1 MANKK
6 ITSEEVFDPNLFA
19 TVIKAATALRK
30 VLEENLTTLKDI
42 SKTQAF
48 NSGDD
53 IKKYND
59 VVSQTTT
66 NVKAF
71 EMAQKDADEATEQF
85 NKEVENSIENQKKVK
100 KIIDDVNGSL
110 DQNIKLQTKNK
121 LEIKDLREEQKN
133 LNKQYSIGVISQSKF
148 LENTSVLSK
157 QVQELTAANSKLG
170 FTIKAQIKEGQAA
183 TTSFDA
189 QAQKLA
195 QLRSAYRKLTEEERE
210 NAEVGDRLLK
220 SITALDEQVKKNDE
234 SIGNFQRS
242 VGNYKGAIK
251 EAARESGFFTTI
263 TNKLAQAQKTYA
275 AAQAATTVAV
285 GGSTGALRI
294 FKIALIST
302 GIGAIVVALGSLIA
316 FFLKTQKGS
325 EIVSKAFAGLGAIV
339 DVLIDRFSLVGE
351 ALADLF
357 SGNFT
362 GATDKFA
369 KATKG
374 VTEEIVKETKAA
386 LKLKEALIEVEKVEN
401 DLLLKRA
408 ATRAE
413 VKELNK
419 IAEDTTKSFKERS
432 DAAREAINIEQKL
445 LDEQLSAQKKRA
457 ANLLGEIDLTDE
469 RLEEIRKNGL
479 KLSEIGL
486 ANSTEDERKAAIEE
500 VAKIFTLQ
508 EQSLELQTTLNNKLN
523 IIETQRANNRVK
535 AIKDINDAKI
545 KAEEELKAIQKE
557 LESSE
562 NDEDFFSLEFDEE
575 SKALAKK
582 KKKKRKSREK
592 NEKESKD
599 SLDKMVA
606 NKEKATEQELKDEKK
621 KAEEAKKAR
630 EEARKEQVEQ
640 VENVLGQV
648 GEARDRADDQEQNKL
663 ERKAERTTQNIEIQA
678 QLAAQGLDNTL
689 AESQK
694 KQAEIELEQQELA
707 DKKIAR
713 EKRGVFFA
721 AINAELQNLKP
732 GESSLAAVGKAFA
745 TQAVINV
752 AANGLASLYDG
763 ADRVGDK
770 SKANI
775 KGNGKDDTL
784 VALTQE
790 ERVIGHKDS
799 LRVRNKLGNIS
810 NKDLVDLALNN
821 QGGVSVASLN
831 DQNIVS
837 GLEKVTTAV
846 EGIQFHLNIDP
857 NGNISKEE
865 HRRGLR
871 KVLRAAKRRPRL
883 NG

>member
-19 TVIKAATALRK
+19 TVIKAAAALRK

-121 LEIKDLREEQKN
+121 LAIKDLREGQKD
-133 LNKQYSIGVISQSKF
+133 LNKQYSVGAISQSKF
-148 LENTSVLSK
+148 LEKTSVLSK

-189 QAQKLA
+189 QAQKLG
-195 QLRSAYRKLTEEERE
+195 QLRSAYRKLTEEERV
-210 NAEVGDRLLK
+210 NVEVGGRLLK
-220 SITALDEQVKKNDE
+220 SITALDKQVKKNDE
-234 SIGNFQRS
+234 SIGNFQRN

-251 EAARESGFFTTI
+251 EAAKESGFFTAI

-316 FFLKTQKGS
+316 FFVKTQKGA
-325 EIVSKAFAGLGAIV
+325 EIVSKAFSGLGAIV

-357 SGNFT
+357 SGDFT

-413 VKELNK
+413 VKRLNK

-432 DAAREAINIEQKL
+432 DAAREAINIEKKL
-445 LDEQLSAQKKRA
+445 LDEQLNAQKKRA
-457 ANLLGEIDLTDE
+457 ANLLGELDLTDE

-486 ANSTEDERKAAIEE
+486 ANSTEDERKAAIEA
-500 VAKIFTLQ
+500 VAEIFTLQ

-523 IIETQRANNRVK
+523 TIETQRANKRAK
-535 AIKDINDAKI
+535 AIKEDKDAQKKADQSI
-545 KAEEELKAIQKE
+545 LDSRVSIDKMQSKTTQDLAEET
-557 LESSE
+557 
-562 NDEDFFSLEFDEE
+562 
-575 SKALAKK
+575 AKK
-582 KKKKRKSREK
+582 DEQNKKEQEKRDKEANKKYLEGQQEKYKTEEAIDDKAKKRK
-592 NEKESKD
+592 
-599 SLDKMVA
+599 
-606 NKEKATEQELKDEKK
+606 
-621 KAEEAKKAR
+621 
-630 EEARKEQVEQ
+630 EEARKEQIGQ
-640 VENVLGQV
+640 VENVIGQV
-648 GEARDRADDQEQNKL
+648 GEAQDRAADQEQSKL
-663 ERKAERTTQNIEIQA
+663 ERKAERTTQNIDVQA

-707 DKKIAR
+707 EKQ
-713 EKRGVFFA
+713 EKRQKRQVFYESVLA
-721 AINAELQNLKP
+721 ALKDGGNP
-732 GESSLAAVGKAFA
+732 VEAVGKALA
-745 TQAVINV
+745 AQAAINLI
-752 AANGLASLYDG
+752 AGSFYEG
-763 ADRVGDK
+763 TDRVGDDA
-770 SKANI
+770 KANL
-775 KGNGKDDTL
+775 KGNGLDNTI

-831 DQNIVS
+831 DENIVNA
-837 GLEKVTTAV
+837 LARNTKAV

-857 NGNISKEE
+857 DGNISKQE
-865 HRRGLR
+865 HRQGLR
-871 KVLRAAKRRPRL
+871 KVLKAAKRRPRL